1 MQWSGD
7 EGFQRGLAALQA
19 GKLSEAERLLQAAV
33 RAQPKHVPAL
43 NLLGVVLG
51 RLGQNAQA
59 VASFDQALATSPNS
73 TEAWYGRGMTLL
85 AMGRL
90 EEAIT
95 SFDRVIAGKPDFA
108 QVHLLRAKLLADL
121 QRHDAALAGVDRLL
135 GLLPNS
141 AEAWLGRSNILFE
154 LKRYDEALSAAD
166 RAVAFKSNLAEA
178 WHARGNVFNEAKR
191 HQEALAAYDKA
202 LALNPKFVGAWYGRG
217 NVLKELKNYSEAL
230 AAYDK
235 ALALE
240 PNFIM
245 AWLGRGNLLNGLKRS
260 DEALI
265 AFDRAVAISNQAK
278 GIMPKRDL
286 AQAWFGRGNALA
298 QSKRHD
304 AAADAYAQAL
314 GMDRQHAF
322 AKGAF
327 LHQRM
332 LCCAWEG
339 LDELIAEIEKDILAG
354 RLAAEPF
361 GWQAAATTPQSL
373 RRCAELFNAERYP
386 AKASGAVSRPARDGR
401 KIRIGYVSGELRDQ
415 ATSHLIV
422 GVLEHHDKSSFE
434 IYAFDNGWND
444 GSEIRR
450 RIEAA
455 VPTIIGIS
463 QLDDQSAAAVIRDQ
477 QIDILI
483 NLNGYFGEG
492 RTGVFAERAAPI
504 QVNYLGFPGTLGAPY
519 MDYIIADACVIPPGD
534 EEFYTEKVVYL
545 PECYQANDDRKQ
557 IAGRPFSR
565 GECGLPAEGFVFCC
579 FNNNYKITPEVLN
592 SWMRVLRRVDGSVLW
607 LLEDNVSAVSNLRK
621 ETAARG
627 VNPERLVFAKRI
639 PLADH
644 LARHRLAGLFLD
656 TLPYT
661 AHTTASDALWAG
673 LPVLTRIGNTFPG
686 RVAASLLQAVG
697 LGELITTSQ
706 KDYEELAVTLAA
718 EPQRLISI
726 KRKLEENRSL
736 LFDTGLFTRR
746 LESAYKAMHERCRA
760 ANPPSHIHVSDLQ

>member
-1 MQWSGD
+1 MH
-7 EGFQRGLAALQA
+7 A
-19 GKLSEAERLLQAAV
+19 GNVDVAERSFKAILK
-33 RAQPKHVPAL
+33 RDPGHTGAL
-43 NLLGVVLG
+43 NLLAAVLTTVG
-51 RLGQNAQA
+51 R
-59 VASFDQALATSPNS
+59 F
-73 TEAWYGRGMTLL
+73 TEAERYVQRALERDASSDAAFYNYGLILKALR
-85 AMGRL
+85 RPD
-90 EEAIT
+90 EALQ
-95 SFDRVIAGKPDFA
+95 SFDRALKINSSVPETWNSRGTVLNDLNRYQDAVVDFEKAIALNPHFAEAYFNKGKSLS
-108 QVHLLRAKLLADL
+108 LLKRLNQAAGAFEK
-121 QRHDAALAGVDRLL
+121 ALA
-135 GLLPNS
+135 
-141 AEAWLGRSNILFE
+141 
-154 LKRYDEALSAAD
+154 LKPG
-166 RAVAFKSNLAEA
+166 LAEA
-178 WHARGNVFNEAKR
+178 WVGLGNVLFELAKYDD
-191 HQEALAAYDKA
+191 ALAAHDRA
-202 LALNPKFVGAWYGRG
+202 LALNSNIAEGRVGRG
-217 NVLKELKNYSEAL
+217 NIFLRRKRYQDAL
-230 AAYDK
+230 T
-235 ALALE
+235 E
-240 PNFIM
+240 
-245 AWLGRGNLLNGLKRS
+245 
-260 DEALI
+260 
-265 AFDRAVAISNQAK
+265 FDRAVALNT
-278 GIMPKRDL
+278 DL
-286 AQAWFGRGNALA
+286 AHAWYGRASALDRL
-298 QSKRHD
+298 KRHEE
-304 AAADAYAQAL
+304 ATEAYGRVLAIN
-314 GMDRQHAF
+314 RQHPF

-706 KDYEELAVTLAA
+706 KDYEELAVTLAGNPPLLA
-718 EPQRLISI
+718 SI
-726 KRKLEENRSL
+726 RAKLACNRDSL
-736 LFDTGLFTRR
+736 PLFNTAGFTRHFEAACLTMWNQR
-746 LESAYKAMHERCRA
+746 RRGEAPRGFAVKLTDCERRSEDQTA
-760 ANPPSHIHVSDLQ
+760 GLRD